1 MAAAAAARQTRGR
14 QRIPMRL
21 IQNQDDLY
29 SSFSKRRFGLFKKG
43 GELST
48 LCGADLGIIVFSPTD
63 NPFSFFSPSMESV
76 VERYVNPDRPSKH
89 SARAID
95 AYARSRIQDLNKQL
109 DLLLEQKLKLKQIH
123 EGLVQMDRTRDKG
136 WWEEASVE
144 SLDKDQ
150 VGVWIAWFKDFKDRV
165 ENEIHHH
172 HHQNGGSINIDRVL
186 LAPPSI
192 DHNYFA
198 DQDAAAASGLLNLCG
213 GGDDLLGQF
222 YHPSPPPPLD
232 MYGGGGES
240 SQCFYGESSSQG
252 ASTSYFSPH
261 EYSYFVG
268 AGGSG
273 GGGGENSNVGGGQY
287 SFPPTYMVEPAPTSV
302 EEHFEGVNQPYYDH
316 HIPSGAQHDQY
327 DDHAAPTSHQGG
339 N

>member
-1 MAAAAAARQTRGR
+1 
-14 QRIPMRL
+14 MRL

-63 NPFSFFSPSMESV
+63 NPFSFFSPTMESV

-123 EGLVQMDRTRDKG
+123 EMDRTREKG
-136 WWEEASVE
+136 WWEEASVD
-144 SLDKDQ
+144 SLDKEQ

-165 ENEIHHH
+165 QNEIHH

-186 LAPPSI
+186 L

-222 YHPSPPPPLD
+222 YYPSPPPPPLD

-252 ASTSYFSPH
+252 ASSSYFSPH

-268 AGGSG
+268 AGGS

-302 EEHFEGVNQPYYDH
+302 EENFEGVNQPYYDH
-316 HIPSGAQHDQY
+316 HIPSGAQHDQSV
-327 DDHAAPTSHQGG
+327 DHAAPTSHQGG